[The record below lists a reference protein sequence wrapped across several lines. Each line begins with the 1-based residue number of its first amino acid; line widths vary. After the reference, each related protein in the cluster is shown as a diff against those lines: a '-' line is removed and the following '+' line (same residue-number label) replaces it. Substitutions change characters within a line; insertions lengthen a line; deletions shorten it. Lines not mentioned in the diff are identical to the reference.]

1 VSVSGLHQTFDIL
14 QGFPL
19 VAKYQ
24 LICVGNAERMS
35 TLSKPNAQTIK
46 ALAVD
51 AFQRNCVL
59 SAVHNNNGYQQK
71 RLNRE
76 MHDDRNTKRAR
87 QGEHD
92 DRNTKR
98 ARPGEPGASLKHQMD
113 NSARVHQSNTAIHVS
128 TTNGKARL
136 PPDDNSNEYD
146 RGPNGKSGSQHP
158 KDSAALQESD
168 GRAEKARGPTSDSM
182 KPAASRRKTV
192 ALCSSSQSSSSSE
205 SSSLSD
211 SSSDSSTS
219 DDSPDDE
226 SVKPDD
232 ESVKVNS
239 LLGSKPNM
247 TSSTPPITAER
258 VKTEVIAVDD
268 TSEGNVEKNPASSN
282 LEQDD
287 MMEDFGLENSQMNSQ
302 PEEVE
307 QDSTSPQHFD
317 GNSTMSNADKQQD
330 SAFEPGRPEM
340 PLDMKSSMVMS
351 YDSDSCGDN
360 RSEVD
365 SESDEE
371 GKTESRTN
379 MVLGTSGFTNETSV
393 AADCY
398 DIDI

>member
-226 SVKPDD
+226 SVK
-232 ESVKVNS
+232 VNS

-247 TSSTPPITAER
+247 TSPTPPITAER